1 MKRTIA
7 RLFRLTI
14 SMKLLLGFLSCGI
27 LTILIAHIALSNF
40 QRLNEINNR
49 IIKRDILLEETT
61 NEMIDTLLAQERYG
75 RRSLIMKSSEMEAL
89 FWKKSDEFKMLR
101 RQIGNL
107 LDVSDLPLVRI
118 ATLHREYNRLYQA
131 GFENGD
137 DSSSRAYEDHKRLI
151 QRKQGELVELL
162 QRITRDARMGQNEKS
177 LETVSISHSTFWT
190 ISGLSAGG
198 LLLGIIIAM
207 VITYNI
213 SRSIKQLELSTREIS
228 VGKFDQLPEVRSQD
242 ELGDLSQAFQRMAQ
256 SLKSLEER
264 HLEANPL
271 TYLPGS
277 TTIEDVLN
285 KRLKNETPTAFC
297 QLDLSN
303 FKAFNDRYGYARGN
317 EVIQVTASIV
327 TEMVKTE
334 GNEGDFVGHIGGDD
348 FIVITSPERYEKIC
362 RAIIDSFDKKVS
374 DFYDPEDRQ
383 KGYIHGETRQGVTA
397 SFPIMTMAIS
407 VVTNQYCP
415 LQNHIQVAEIAAE
428 MKNYAKSFS
437 QSTFVVDRRGDNV
450 SRLADRKTLLPAKL
464 EK

>member
-7 RLFRLTI
+7 RLFRLTL

-27 LTILIAHIALSNF
+27 LTVLIAHIALSNL
-40 QRLNEINNR
+40 QRLNEINDR
-49 IIKRDILLEETT
+49 VITRDILLEETA

-75 RRSLIMKSSEMEAL
+75 RRSLILKSSELEAL

-107 LDVSDLPLVRI
+107 LNVSDLPLARI

-131 GFENGD
+131 GFENAD
-137 DSSSRAYEDHKRLI
+137 DFSSSAYKGHVLI
-151 QRKQGELVELL
+151 QKEKEELLELL
-162 QRITRDARMGQNEKS
+162 QRIARDGKKGQSEKS
-177 LETVSISHSTFWT
+177 LETVNISHSTFWT
-190 ISGLSAGG
+190 VSGLTAGG
-198 LLLGIIIAM
+198 LLLGIIIAL
-207 VITYNI
+207 VITHNI

-228 VGKFDQLPEVRSQD
+228 KGKFDRLPEVHSQD
-242 ELGDLSQAFQRMAQ
+242 ELGDLSRSFQRMAQ

-264 HLEANPL
+264 HLDANPL

-277 TTIEDVLN
+277 ITIENVLN
-285 KRLKNETPTAFC
+285 KRLKNKTPTAFC
-297 QLDLSN
+297 QLDLNN

-317 EVIQVTASIV
+317 EIIQMTANIV
-327 TEMVKTE
+327 TETVNTE

-348 FIVITSPERYEKIC
+348 FVVITSPKTYERIC
-362 RAIIDSFDKKVS
+362 RVIIDSFDKRVP
-374 DFYDPEDRQ
+374 DLYDPEDRQ
-383 KGYIHGETRQGVTA
+383 RGYIRGETRQGESA
-397 SFPIMTMAIS
+397 SFPVMTMAIS

-428 MKNYAKSFS
+428 IKNYAKSFPH
-437 QSTFVVDRRGDNV
+437 STFVVDRRVDNV

-464 EK
+464 GK